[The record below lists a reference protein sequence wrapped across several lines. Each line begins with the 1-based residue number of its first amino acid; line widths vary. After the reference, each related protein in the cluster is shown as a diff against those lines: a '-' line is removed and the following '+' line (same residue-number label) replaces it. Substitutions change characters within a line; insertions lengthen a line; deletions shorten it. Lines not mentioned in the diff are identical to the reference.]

1 MLHPTLKLS
10 KNSDIFDLIINTL
23 AIEIEWDDY
32 LGLLGLD
39 GTIVVVGIPEKQTP
53 LDTDY
58 GSEILLGLSSAE
70 FERPRKCLISVA
82 STTLLAI

>member
-23 AIEIEWDDY
+23 AIEIEWKNY

-39 GTIVVVGIPEKQTP
+39 GTMVVVGIPEKQTP
-53 LDTDY
+53 INLSTLIMARRNLA
-58 GSEILLGLSSAE
+58 GSV
-70 FERPRKCLISVA
+70 ISGIRDSGNA
-82 STTLLAI
+82 